1 LIFLHSDLIGENN
14 ALFLTLVASTLF
26 ALLVGV
32 GFHEACHA
40 LMADRLGD
48 RTPQSQGRVTLNPL
62 AHLDPLGT
70 LMMLF
75 VGFGWGKPVQ
85 FNPYGL
91 KTSPKTATLLVAAAG
106 PLSNFLA
113 AFVLALP
120 IQFDMVPYI
129 NPFATRIVGIETT
142 QEYAGLFL
150 SAAVYLSII
159 LGVFNLIPL
168 EPLDGFKV
176 ALGILPNPIAQ
187 EFAKLR
193 QFGLGPFLMLLF
205 GIPFLTS
212 FLADQGIVDHAYY
225 PLADIMGPTARWL
238 LRAFTGIG

>member
-1 LIFLHSDLIGENN
+1 MIFLHSDLIGDDNT
-14 ALFLTLVASTLF
+14 LFLTLVAATLF
-26 ALLVGV
+26 ALLIGV
-32 GFHEACHA
+32 GFHEFCHA
-40 LMADRLGD
+40 FIAHSLGD
-48 RTPQSQGRVTLNPL
+48 PTPSRQGRVTLNPL
-62 AHLDPLGT
+62 AHLDPFGT

-75 VGFGWGKPVQ
+75 VGFGWGKPVP

-91 KTSPKTATLLVAAAG
+91 RTSPKMATLLVSAAG

-113 AFVLALP
+113 AFLLALP
-120 IQFDMVPYI
+120 IKLEMVPYI
-129 NPFATRIVGIETT
+129 NPFTTRILGVNTGE
-142 QEYAGLFL
+142 EYLGLFL

-176 ALGILPNPIAQ
+176 ALGLLPEPLAQ

-193 QFGLGPFLMLLF
+193 QFGLGPFLLLLF
-205 GIPFLTS
+205 GIPFITS
-212 FLADQGIVDHAYY
+212 YLGETYY